1 MQHQTIRV
9 NGIGMRIAVAGEG
22 RPLVLLHGFPDTHEV
37 WREQFTALSDAGYR
51 VIAPDLRGYGGSDAP
66 AGVES
71 YRIDILRAD
80 VLGLFDAMQVDQAYL
95 VGHDWGAV
103 LGWQLCMHAPARVER
118 FAALSVGHPNAYAQA
133 GLAQRFKAWY
143 AALFQ
148 LPGVAEAM
156 LGAGDLL
163 AMKAQAVDDAQL
175 AGWRRNFAGAGRLTA
190 ALNYYRAN
198 RQLATA
204 SEYPD
209 VTTPVLGLWSEG
221 DPALTE
227 NQMSCSGEHMSG
239 PFRYEKIAGDIGHWL
254 QLREPTRV
262 NRLLIDFGAWAAG

>member
-9 NGIGMRIAVAGEG
+9 NGIGMRVAVLGEG
-22 RPLVLLHGFPDTHEV
+22 RPLVLLHGFPDTHDV
-37 WREQFTALSDAGYR
+37 WREQFKALSEAGYR
-51 VIAPDLRGYGGSDAP
+51 VIAPDLRGYGGSEAP
-66 AGVES
+66 ASVES

-80 VLGLFDAMQVDQAYL
+80 VLALFDALQIDQAYL

-103 LGWQLCMHAPARVER
+103 LRWQLCMHAPERVER

-163 AMKAQAVDDAQL
+163 ALKAQAVDDEQL
-175 AGWRRNFAGAGRLTA
+175 AGRRRNFAGAGRLTA

-198 RQLATA
+198 RQLATPG
-204 SEYPD
+204 EYPD
-209 VTTPVLGLWSEG
+209 VTMPVLGVWSEG

-227 NQMSCSGEHMSG
+227 HQMSGSGAHMSG

-254 QLREPTRV
+254 QLREPARV
-262 NRLLIDFGAWAAG
+262 NRLLIDFAGGSPG